1 MGKEIWPD
9 RAAGIMNAA
18 KHRITH
24 TTSLAQCQ
32 PAAKPPDRRPDLG
45 PDTHKRLRV
54 SPVAINMTALIH
66 NTQGKFLNGGVGGE
80 SKRGDSHQN
89 SVQEN
94 AAGNTKSIRCN
105 IRPKLSSS

>member
-18 KHRITH
+18 KHRIAH

-32 PAAKPPDRRPDLG
+32 PAAKPPGRRPDLG
-45 PDTHKRLRV
+45 PDTCNRFHVL
-54 SPVAINMTALIH
+54 PVAINMTAHIQIKQVK
-66 NTQGKFLNGGVGGE
+66 NKGWGGGGNQREEIVLN
-80 SKRGDSHQN
+80 N

-105 IRPKLSSS
+105 A